1 MSASQIAQL
10 NEQIAILQ
18 ANLAELDGLVK
29 DVSSQYQ
36 SIQDLGV
43 MHALLFMSS
52 QAVFLRNYS
61 PQDEM

>member
-29 DVSSQYQ
+29 EVSSQYQ
-36 SIQDLGV
+36 SMQDLGV
-43 MHALLFMSS
+43 MHALLFM
-52 QAVFLRNYS
+52 